1 MHGTPR
7 YAFLC
12 AFLCVRSLLSLLHS
26 RLLALFAGAWGPRR
40 AWPSRRRRGCCA
52 RPAGRREAY
61 AGAIAHD
68 APAGPRARPSVRAR
82 RPPPRSPP
90 SPPPVPRSPTQ
101 RELASSARRPA
112 VSSAT
117 RARWAY
123 DGRRRRSLEGG
134 AIASSVLL
142 PAFGGA
148 STYAVLFVFCLLC
161 IFLCLVG
168 VGDSYPPLLFQ
179 VIPLLSGQ
187 RLRLQVITDD
197 FRS

>member
-7 YAFLC
+7 YVFLC
-12 AFLCVRSLLSLLHS
+12 AFLCVRSHLSPLHS

-82 RPPPRSPP
+82 RPPPRPLP
-90 SPPPVPRSPTQ
+90 SLPPVPRSPT
-101 RELASSARRPA
+101 RARVERAA

-117 RARWAY
+117 RARWAAAQVAR
-123 DGRRRRSLEGG
+123 GRRHRLFRASACIRRCQCLCG
-134 AIASSVLL
+134 AVCISYYLH
-142 PAFGGA
+142 F
-148 STYAVLFVFCLLC
+148 YINRCKLC
-161 IFLCLVG
+161 NSRFWLIHT
-168 VGDSYPPLLFQ
+168 
-179 VIPLLSGQ
+179 
-187 RLRLQVITDD
+187 LRFN
-197 FRS
+197 FRSFHYPQVNGLDSGHHR